1 MKLKQQIYLR
11 QSGFVFASNKCLT
24 LHKIDRNLQNVVGNT
39 HILVI
44 RRFQRWTETPKIV
57 EFRCFRRSNFHPFL
71 AFYLLFIVINI
82 DCCFYQ
88 CLLIGENCNR
98 WNYYINYYIIL
109 IDAHDIFCINKS
121 SAICRVEDSIAC
133 NRYDILPNLEKDSTS
148 ERGRVARVGSIRQC

>member
-44 RRFQRWTETPKIV
+44 RRFQRWTETSKIV

-148 ERGRVARVGSIRQC
+148 ERGRVVRVGSIRQC